1 MSLAICRFIRET
13 ADQGDVGGQ
22 DFEAVQLG
30 GGDEAQLRDLD
41 GARLADERGRI
52 DEHIE
57 IELGVGVEDDFLDP
71 ADARAAAE
79 LLLDFAGQRVDGR
92 FAGLDLAAG
101 EFPQQRHRLIG
112 APLRQKDS
120 PVGIAA
126 ERGDDE
132 LSGARRGRH
141 ACPFRVTFRVVMAA
155 SYLDA
160 IKSAAYGSRP
170 RSQPVK
176 LYTGKIAVIA
186 EEMIRSLSTEGDIE
200 VGDGHEAQLDVEAIL
215 KEYVRVDRELTD
227 KAKDVMEQRSL
238 PYGQFG
244 KLKRALAEEKQFAL
258 GEEATAWMANQI
270 LESFM
275 ASAHVEEVF
284 ADDVV
289 LRKKVRDILRKHMM
303 VDEELDQE
311 VRNRIKNLEEGT
323 QAWELEYKRAMDQ
336 IKRKHGLE

>member
-1 MSLAICRFIRET
+1 MSLTICRFIRE
-13 ADQGDVGGQ
+13 AANQRDVGWQ
-22 DFEAVQLG
+22 DFEAQKLVG
-30 GGDEAQLRDLD
+30 RDEAELRDLD
-41 GARLADERGRI
+41 RARRADERRRV
-52 DEHIE
+52 DEHVE
-57 IELGVGVEDDFLDP
+57 IEFGVGVEDHFRDA
-71 ADARAAAE
+71 ADLGAAAE
-79 LLLDFAGQRVDGR
+79 LLVELAHQRVDRR
-92 FAGLDLAAG
+92 FARLHFSAG
-101 EFPQQRHRLIG
+101 KFPQQRHRLIG
-112 APLRQKDS
+112 PSLRQKDV
-120 PVGIAA
+120 PVGVLA
-126 ERGDDE
+126 ERGHDE
-132 LSGARRGRH
+132 LSRARRGRH
-141 ACPFRVTFRVVMAA
+141 ARSRRVAFCVVMAA

-160 IKSAAYGSRP
+160 LKVAAYGSRP

-186 EEMIRSLSTEGDIE
+186 EEMIRTLSTEGDIE

-244 KLKRALAEEKQFAL
+244 KLKRAMAEEKQFAL

-275 ASAHVEEVF
+275 ASAHVDEVF

>member
-1 MSLAICRFIRET
+1 M
-13 ADQGDVGGQ
+13 
-22 DFEAVQLG
+22 
-30 GGDEAQLRDLD
+30 
-41 GARLADERGRI
+41 
-52 DEHIE
+52 
-57 IELGVGVEDDFLDP
+57 
-71 ADARAAAE
+71 
-79 LLLDFAGQRVDGR
+79 
-92 FAGLDLAAG
+92 
-101 EFPQQRHRLIG
+101 
-112 APLRQKDS
+112 
-120 PVGIAA
+120 
-126 ERGDDE
+126 
-132 LSGARRGRH
+132 
-141 ACPFRVTFRVVMAA
+141 
-155 SYLDA
+155 
-160 IKSAAYGSRP
+160 
-170 RSQPVK
+170 K

-186 EEMIRSLSTEGDIE
+186 EEMIHALTADSDIE

-215 KEYVRVDRELTD
+215 KEYVRLDRELTD
-227 KAKDVMEQRSL
+227 KAKDLMEQRNL

-275 ASAHVEEVF
+275 VSAHVEEVF

-323 QAWELEYKRAMDQ
+323 QAWELEYKRAMEQ